1 MNNSLENSLKET
13 WKNKEK
19 FYEDTKHL
27 NIREIIEK
35 IENKKFSKMNTNDKN
50 IKNISKTKK
59 KGYIA

>member
-35 IENKKFSKMNTNDKN
+35 IEDKKFSKMNTKEKN
-50 IKNISKTKK
+50 IEKLSTIKQ
-59 KGYIA
+59 KGHIT